1 MAIEYEEVG
10 AEKVWRNIARFW
22 YDRAANKTPTTGR
35 IYHHL
40 AILARPCSIEQLS
53 LYTKALTCLTSFES
67 ARESIMTLFNPI
79 LHSQDPASRRSSSFE
94 SVFIRAHGILFTS
107 RSSDPL
113 DRFDKAVE
121 ELGSGG
127 LYGKYISKSS
137 SRIKKTGM
145 HVAVSNI
152 AALLEYGAPKQS
164 SPHSNLRF
172 DYEDAHRVTEQVLQ
186 PVHHDVDAPGDQP
199 PLAELLQPQAD
210 TSTRSESETFPV
222 FLKRASKLASITLG
236 ISLTHADDE
245 NMYPLI
251 HVYLVFIWSL
261 ILVQQARKKFEDDPV
276 WRIVEKDM
284 PWAALCSFLNTLAAE
299 PQAMTANVWAEDFPK
314 PDKEVGCQLPEDFVM
329 RGQLYS
335 TWYFPDTWFTSA
347 GIDADERSF
356 ELPSMIQPRVER
368 ILWLGLRIASVSLI
382 VMLLNIAHTLQ
393 AARWIRYDEGAQCF
407 VPTDHVNINLAANA
421 KVQSQATDQDIVMLD
436 DATSESDV
444 DITQYTP
451 PESSTT
457 SDVEAPCF
465 TPGSTSNAPSEPH
478 DDSPAPSNGGW
489 ERM

>member
-1 MAIEYEEVG
+1 MAIEYEVG
-10 AEKVWRNIARFW
+10 VEKVWRNIARFW

-53 LYTKALTCLTSFES
+53 LYTRALTCLTSSES

-79 LHSQDPASRRSSSFE
+79 LHSQSSASRRSSSFDT
-94 SVFIRAHGILFTS
+94 VFIRAHGILFTS

-121 ELGSGG
+121 ELGIGG
-127 LYGKYISKSS
+127 LYRKYISKSS

-152 AALLEYGAPKQS
+152 AALLEYGTPKQS
-164 SPHSNLRF
+164 SYHSSLRF
-172 DYEDAHRVTEQVLQ
+172 AYGDAHRVTEQLSQ
-186 PVHHDVDAPGDQP
+186 PVHHDVDAPEDQP
-199 PLAELLQPQAD
+199 PLAEPSLPQAD
-210 TSTRSESETFPV
+210 TSTKSESETSPD
-222 FLKRASKLASITLG
+222 FLKRASKLASVALG
-236 ISLTHADDE
+236 ISLTYANDR
-245 NMYPLI
+245 NIYPLV

-261 ILVQQARKKFEDDPV
+261 ILVQQARKKFEDDLV

-299 PQAMTANVWAEDFPK
+299 PQAMTAKVWAEDFPK
-314 PDKEVGCQLPEDFVM
+314 PDKEVGRPLPEDFVM

-335 TWYFPDTWFTSA
+335 TWYFPHTWFMNA
-347 GIDADERSF
+347 GIDADERSL
-356 ELPSMIQPRVER
+356 ELPSMIQLRIER

-382 VMLLNIAHTLQ
+382 AMLLNIAHTLQ
-393 AARWIRYDEGAQCF
+393 AARWIRYDVGAQCF
-407 VPTDHVNINLAANA
+407 VPTNRVNINLTANA
-421 KVQSQATDQDIVMLD
+421 KVQPHGTDQDTVMLD
-436 DATSESDV
+436 STTSESDM
-444 DITQYTP
+444 DIAQYTP

-465 TPGSTSNAPSEPH
+465 TPRSTSNAPSEPY
-478 DDSPAPSNGGW
+478 DDSPALSNRGW
-489 ERM
+489 ERV